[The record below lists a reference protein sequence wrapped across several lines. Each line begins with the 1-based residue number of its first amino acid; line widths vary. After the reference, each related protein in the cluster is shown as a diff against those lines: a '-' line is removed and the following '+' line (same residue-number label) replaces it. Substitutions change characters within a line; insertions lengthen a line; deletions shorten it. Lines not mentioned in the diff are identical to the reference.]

1 MGYDVRLVT
10 AADDEQ
16 VWRMGAEGFGYPERP
31 ETFRTAQRPGYATYG
46 LFDDDQLVAKAVDCE
61 YDSWFGHEVVPT
73 CGIAGV
79 TTQLEARG
87 AGLLTPLLRHV
98 HHAAR
103 QRGAVVGTLYP
114 TAAGIYRRFGYE
126 IVGCSTQVELR
137 TADLALLPE
146 GDATTVRARG
156 VADYEAVLDLYD
168 QWAAEQNGPLTRSG
182 PRFPADA
189 ATAAEWIEEDR
200 MACTLA
206 LDTQDRPI
214 GYALWKR
221 TKGYHAEGVCEIDD
235 LVAVDL
241 DGWFAL
247 LRALGSNAA
256 VAPVTRLWTSG
267 LDVIRHLLPTNGWR
281 VVDERPY
288 MLSVLD
294 VVRALEARGWST
306 ALDAELDLR
315 VLGDR
320 VGDIDGS
327 YRVGVT
333 GGRAECTRLEER
345 AHRTYTPRGLAL
357 AYAGA
362 QSSANLRFMGHLAGP
377 DDEDAVWDALLGGR
391 QVHIRDY
398 F

>member
-1 MGYDVRLVT
+1 MSYDVRLVT

-16 VWRMGAEGFGYPERP
+16 VWRLGAEGFGYPERP
-31 ETFRTAQRPGYATYG
+31 ETFRAAQRPGYATYG
-46 LFDDDQLVAKAVDCE
+46 LFDDGQLVAKAVDCE
-61 YDSWFGHEVVPT
+61 YDCWFGHEVVPT

-79 TTQLEARG
+79 TIGMEARS

-98 HHAAR
+98 HHEAR
-103 QRGAVVGTLYP
+103 ARGAVIGTLFP
-114 TAAGIYRRFGYE
+114 TAPGIYRRFGYE
-126 IVGCSTQVELR
+126 TIGAYTQVELR

-146 GDATTVRARG
+146 ADATTVRARG
-156 VADYEAVLDLYD
+156 AADIEAVLDLYD

-182 PRFPADA
+182 PRFPKDA
-189 ATAAEWIEEDR
+189 EQAGEWLAEDSL
-200 MACTLA
+200 ACTLA

-221 TKGYHAEGVCEIDD
+221 SKGYGAEGICEVED
-235 LVAVDL
+235 LMAVDL
-241 DGWFAL
+241 DGWLAL
-247 LRALGSNAA
+247 LRALGTNAP

-267 LDVIRHLLPTNGWR
+267 LDVIRHLLPTNTWR

-288 MLSVLD
+288 MLAVLD
-294 VVRALEARGWST
+294 VVRALEARGVST
-306 ALDAELDLR
+306 ALDADLDFR

-320 VGDIDGS
+320 VGELDGS
-327 YRVGVT
+327 YALRARDGRV
-333 GGRAECTRLEER
+333 ECTRLEER

-362 QSSANLRFMGHLAGP
+362 QSSANLRFLGHLAGP
-377 DDEDAVWDALLGGR
+377 DDDDATWDALLGGR